1 MNTTKRLFAAMMLL
15 ITTCLAALAD
25 DIKGIVVDKQT
36 GEALIGATVMVGEK
50 GCATDINGQFELK
63 GLKKGNQTV
72 IIKYVGYKTLALKV
86 SVSGFPAAEP
96 VKIEMESDQQVL
108 GEVKVTGMVRK
119 NTDIAMIEAAKLSD
133 QVVSNISAQEIRRT
147 QDNNAG

>member
-50 GCATDINGQFELK
+50 GCATDINGLFEIK
-63 GLKKGNQTV
+63 GLKKGSHT
-72 IIKYVGYKTLALKV
+72 IISKSYSITKCY
-86 SVSGFPAAEP
+86 
-96 VKIEMESDQQVL
+96 
-108 GEVKVTGMVRK
+108 RC
-119 NTDIAMIEAAKLSD
+119 
-133 QVVSNISAQEIRRT
+133 NISIISKYTRGIVWRIF
-147 QDNNAG
+147 